1 MSVLTEAPI
10 VNELPMPPQGYG
22 LLAIGAFALLLAIT
36 FAFRSTGSKHDGGP
50 GAGSGAGPGGH

>member
-50 GAGSGAGPGGH
+50 GAGPGGH